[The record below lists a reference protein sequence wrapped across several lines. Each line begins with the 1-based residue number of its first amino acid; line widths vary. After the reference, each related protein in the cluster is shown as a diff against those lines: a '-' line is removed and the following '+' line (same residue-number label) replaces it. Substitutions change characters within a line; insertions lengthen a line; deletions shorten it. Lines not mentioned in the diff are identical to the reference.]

1 MLPPFLYFVQAFEH
15 ANCAKKLAKEIGC
28 RVKYKK
34 QKFEEVAPMPTKKI
48 MENAK
53 TKMEKT
59 KDVLRADLMA
69 IRAGRANPQ
78 LLDRITVDYY
88 GTPTPLKNVA
98 NISAPEPRVL
108 QINPWDAKMVKD
120 ISKAILASDLGL
132 TPSNDG
138 KVIRLMLPE
147 LTAERRKELTKLVRK
162 TAEESKV
169 AVRSIRRDAVEQI
182 KKMKKNSEITE
193 DDQKKGEEAIQ
204 KVTDAAVKDIDKICA
219 EKEKEIM
226 DVK

>member
-1 MLPPFLYFVQAFEH
+1 MDV
-15 ANCAKKLAKEIGC
+15 AKE
-28 RVKYKK
+28 
-34 QKFEEVAPMPTKKI
+34 
-48 MENAK
+48 
-53 TKMEKT
+53 KMEKT
-59 KDVLRADLMA
+59 KNVLRADLMA

-88 GTPTPLKNVA
+88 GSQTPLKNVS

-108 QINPWDAKMVKD
+108 QINPWDVKMVKE
-120 ISKAILASDLGL
+120 ICRSIQASDLGL
-132 TPSNDG
+132 NPSTDG
-138 KVIRLMLPE
+138 KVIRLIIPE
-147 LTAERRKELTKLVRK
+147 LNEERRKELTKLVRK

-169 AVRSIRRDAVEQI
+169 AIRSIRRDAVEQV

-193 DDQKKGEEAIQ
+193 DDQKKAEEDIQ
-204 KVTDAAVKDIDKICA
+204 KLTDANIKDVDKITA